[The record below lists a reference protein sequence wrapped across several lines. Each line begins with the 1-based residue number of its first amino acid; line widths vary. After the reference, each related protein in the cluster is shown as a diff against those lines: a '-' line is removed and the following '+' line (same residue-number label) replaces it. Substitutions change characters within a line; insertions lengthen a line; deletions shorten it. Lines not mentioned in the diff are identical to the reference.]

1 MELWYRHQQNIS
13 GEKNIDNAGELI
25 KIFNQE
31 DVGLY
36 NDKLGNN
43 IKPSR
48 IIDLN
53 SGTIIR
59 D

>member
-1 MELWYRHQQNIS
+1 MNLWIKVITVS
-13 GEKNIDNAGELI
+13 EKNIDNPGELI

>member
-1 MELWYRHQQNIS
+1 MVSTSANIS
-13 GEKNIDNAGELI
+13 GEKNIDNPGELI

>member
-1 MELWYRHQQNIS
+1 MSTSANIS
-13 GEKNIDNAGELI
+13 GEKNIDNVDKLMQT
-25 KIFNQE
+25 FNQE

-36 NDKLGNN
+36 NDKLGSN

-53 SGTIIR
+53 TRTIIR